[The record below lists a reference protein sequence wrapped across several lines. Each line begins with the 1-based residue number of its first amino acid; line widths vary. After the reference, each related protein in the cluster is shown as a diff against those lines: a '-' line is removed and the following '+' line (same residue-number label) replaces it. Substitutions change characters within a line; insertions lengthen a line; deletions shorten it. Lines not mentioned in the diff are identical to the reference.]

1 MNEEVLKA
9 IEERLGNKFNEV
21 LGEQLKEA
29 VGPMVA
35 GEVKSIVEKMQ
46 LDRATR
52 GFDRSGLTEEQKLTF
67 ADNVKSIAFGTK
79 ALHPDS
85 DNAGGYLVGSDIVA
99 AIYRVAASV
108 GLVTSQAQKWPMDK
122 LTELGI
128 PRYTGS
134 FLEGEWLG
142 YDEQGSTTDLT
153 FGEAKL
159 ITKRWQLAF
168 AVSKKLISAAS
179 VELADW
185 LLALAAEALN
195 NAIDKQAFNGTG
207 QPFVGILN
215 NDDVTVYTMTTGKT
229 AFDSFDLDEAST
241 VIGTLEESLLDG
253 AAFYFNRTVWAK
265 IRVKKDGANQYI
277 LPLAGMATPAVLSMN
292 PTGGGV
298 RVAGEI
304 LGFPVFTARHLP
316 AFSASAVS
324 TKFGVFGNFKSF
336 ALGTGGEM
344 TVEQH
349 RSGTFG
355 GKEVALSGQIAMVY
369 EHDAAV
375 VVALPAAF
383 VVIKTPAS

>member
-9 IEERLGNKFNEV
+9 IEERLGAKFNEV
-21 LGEQLKEA
+21 LGDQLKEV

-35 GEVKSIVEKMQ
+35 AETKSIVEKMQ
-46 LDRATR
+46 LERATR
-52 GFDRSGLTEEQKLTF
+52 GMDRSGMTDEQKLSF
-67 ADNVKSIAFGTK
+67 AENVKAVATGQK
-79 ALHPDS
+79 ALHA
-85 DNAGGYLVGSDIVA
+85 DNDTAGGYLVERDVVA

-108 GLVTSQAQKWPMDK
+108 GLITSQAQAWPMEK
-122 LTELGI
+122 IAELGI

-134 FLEGEWLG
+134 FLEGAWLG
-142 YDEQGSTTDLT
+142 YDEAGTASDLT
-153 FGEAKL
+153 FGQAKL

-168 AVSKKLISAAS
+168 AVSKMLIRTAS

-195 NAIDKQAFNGTG
+195 NAIDKQAFTGTG
-207 QPFVGILN
+207 QPFVGVLEHP
-215 NDDVTVYTMTTGKT
+215 DVTVHTMTTGKDT
-229 AFDSFDLDEAST
+229 FAEFDLDEAST

-253 AAFYFNRTVWAK
+253 AAFYFNRTVWAQ
-265 IRVKKDGANQYI
+265 IRVKKDGASQYI
-277 LPLAGMATPAVLSMN
+277 LPLAGMASPAVLSMN

-316 AFSASAVS
+316 ANSATAVS
-324 TKFGVFGNFKSF
+324 TKFGIFGNFKSF
-336 ALGTGGEM
+336 AIGTGGEM

-369 EHDAAV
+369 EHECAL

-383 VVIKTPAS
+383 IVIKTAAS